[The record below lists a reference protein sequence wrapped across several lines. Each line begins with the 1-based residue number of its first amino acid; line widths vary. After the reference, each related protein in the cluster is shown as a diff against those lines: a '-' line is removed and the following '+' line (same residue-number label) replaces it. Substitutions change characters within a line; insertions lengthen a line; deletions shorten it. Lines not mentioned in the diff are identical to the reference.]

1 MMQGMAQILNLVR
14 REIDRVLNGMPHPQ
28 WGIVTSYNENTYSVK
43 VRLQPDDIETEWMPL
58 PVEHVGN
65 GYGLLMA
72 PEIDDL
78 VLVGY
83 TDGSRDAPYI
93 IARAHNDEQKPPKV
107 EAGEMVLMHKSKGYI
122 KIDKDNV
129 LVVKHGN
136 DKEHAFVM
144 RDDTMEMTHADG
156 ESAIIFQGEGKV
168 LIKGRKIMLDA
179 SEKLVLGGT
188 DGTQALIMNGD
199 PDTAGNANMAT
210 QSKVYMGAGAGSIPA
225 APPTPTPSEFVGV

>member
-1 MMQGMAQILNLVR
+1 MMGAAYITNLIR
-14 REIDRVLNGMPHPQ
+14 REIDRALNARPVPQ
-28 WGIVTSYNENTYSVK
+28 WGLVKSYDPDKYAVK
-43 VRLQPDDIETEWMPL
+43 VELQPEEILTEWMPL

-72 PEIDDL
+72 PELEDL
-78 VLVGY
+78 VLVGF
-83 TDGSRDAPYI
+83 TDGDRNAPFI
-93 IARAHNDEQKPPKV
+93 MKRAHNDEQKPPKV

-122 KIDKDNV
+122 KMDKDNV
-129 LVVKHGN
+129 LTVKHGN
-136 DKEHAFVM
+136 GKEHAFVM

-156 ESAIIFQGEGKV
+156 ESAIVFQGEGKV

-188 DGTQALIMNGD
+188 DGTAALIMNGD